1 MRMKRYGYFLL
12 AVIAGLVVLLILRD
26 SEAEKILRQLE
37 NIRALA
43 EVHAPESAIEQAGK
57 ARRISQAFSEQT
69 RYDLTNL
76 GHGIIEID
84 SRKALSGKILRGR
97 AALASLELAL
107 DHPLVH
113 IDGSQARV
121 ELQGSATGS
130 SRNAEGQFLDI
141 HRVEVML
148 EKDPDGW
155 LITGARHIS
164 DERQPP

>member
-1 MRMKRYGYFLL
+1 MRIKSYGYFLL

-37 NIRALA
+37 NIRALT
-43 EVHAPESAIEQAGK
+43 EVNAPESTIVQAGK
-57 ARRISQAFSEQT
+57 ASRISQAFSEQT

-76 GHGIIEID
+76 GHGIIKID
-84 SRKALSGKILRGR
+84 SRQELTGKILRGR

-113 IDGSQARV
+113 IDGNQARV

-141 HRVEVML
+141 HRLEVML
-148 EKDPDGW
+148 EKNPDGW